1 MDMSK
6 IQNLHHPLLYEIIS
20 NNFSQRGVGGEL
32 NTSRFNVENITQNVA
47 QISCTLEIVWAILTP
62 KNLKHKS
69 KVKKKLLLPLTTV
82 NLGLTLLYTGGG
94 TECPPPPIS
103 IFFIFFQFFGHPKQT
118 KRFLLHFWAKN
129 NLLLYTRRSL
139 QSP

>member
-1 MDMSK
+1 MSK

-82 NLGLTLLYTGGG
+82 NLGLTLLYTGGALSA
-94 TECPPPPIS
+94 PPPPIS
-103 IFFIFFQFFGHPKQT
+103 IFFHFFSFFWTP
-118 KRFLLHFWAKN
+118 
-129 NLLLYTRRSL
+129 
-139 QSP
+139 